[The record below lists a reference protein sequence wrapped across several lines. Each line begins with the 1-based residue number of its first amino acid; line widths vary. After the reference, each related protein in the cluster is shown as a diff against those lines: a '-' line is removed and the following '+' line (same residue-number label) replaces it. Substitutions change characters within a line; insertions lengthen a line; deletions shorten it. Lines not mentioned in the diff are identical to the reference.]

1 MDVIVVDPADTAV
14 AKELF
19 ALHQAV
25 HATDWPDLPEPLW
38 EPFLAELREP
48 SPEVRID
55 RLAARI
61 DGRLVGDAL
70 LALPEIDN
78 RHLAICALN
87 VLPTHRRRGIGRAL
101 LAEVCQRA
109 RAEQRRSLLCGAS
122 KAVPGGPP
130 RPDAGPRFLEAMGF
144 APALAAKQRRIDL
157 TAVDPAAEQD
167 LLAECLPHA
176 TGYECVSWTGPT
188 PDRFAGEVA
197 RLVNRLNT
205 DAPTGDVEV
214 TASTMDATRL
224 RAEERVALD
233 RGTHLV
239 AVAARHRDTGE
250 LAAITR
256 VDVRPIGDHGTIWVT
271 IADPRHRGHRLG
283 TIVKIELHRL
293 LRRDFPGLR
302 HLYTGNADE
311 NAQMVAIN
319 DRLGYLAYDAGALY
333 QLALEPPAAP

>member
-1 MDVIVVDPADTAV
+1 MDVTIVDPDDTAV
-14 AKELF
+14 GAELF

-25 HATDWPDLPEPLW
+25 HTTDWPDLPEPLW
-38 EPFLAELREP
+38 EPFLAELRQP
-48 SPEVRID
+48 GPEMRID

-319 DRLGYLAYDAGALY
+319 DRLGYLAYDAGALF